1 MLENIL
7 NYLGGF
13 GPVILFFSS
22 VYLLWK
28 KQNLLFYY
36 TIGFF
41 SNSLLNIILKG
52 IIQHPRPLEDEKL
65 FNLAL
70 KNVNK
75 DIFKNGVP
83 FDIFGM
89 PSGHAQSALF
99 STVFIYL
106 SLKQSYILLFYLV
119 ISVFTMAQRIYNNY
133 HTLFQIIIGDIVG
146 GLFAWF
152 VFHLS
157 QQKLKGRIRE
167 KRDDFGPI

>member
-13 GPVILFFSS
+13 GPIILFFYSL
-22 VYLLWK
+22 YLLWN

-52 IIQHPRPLEDEKL
+52 IIQQPRPLEDEKL

-75 DIFKNGVP
+75 EIFKNGIP
-83 FDIFGM
+83 FDVFGM

-106 SLKQSYILLFYLV
+106 ALKQTNILLFYLF
-119 ISVFTMAQRIYNNY
+119 ISIFTITQRIYNNY
-133 HTLFQIIIGDIVG
+133 HTIFQIIIGNIVG
-146 GLFAWF
+146 ALFAWF
-152 VFHLS
+152 VFHLA